1 MIDHLG
7 CGVSDMDRAVK
18 WYEQALAPLGYKL
31 MMRFPTA
38 AGFGADGK
46 PDFWIAPSG
55 GSKPSPIHV
64 AFVAKTR
71 SVVDAFYA
79 AAIAAGGTD
88 NGKPGTRPLY
98 HEHYYGAYVHDPDGH
113 NVEAVCHDAYLG

>member
-1 MIDHLG
+1 
-7 CGVSDMDRAVK
+7 MDRSVT

-31 MMRFPTA
+31 LMRFPTA
-38 AGFGADGK
+38 AGFGLDGK
-46 PDFWIAPSG
+46 PDFWIAPAG
-55 GSKPSPIHV
+55 GKPSTIHV

-88 NGKPGTRPLY
+88 NGKPGTRPMY
-98 HEHYYGAYVHDPDGH
+98 HEHYYAAFVHDPDGH